1 MHEKVIFVRHLPKR
15 LLKFLKFTVNLFTAG
30 SVKSLWQVF
39 FILGG
44 IVGRRTRVVVL
55 VVE

>member
-1 MHEKVIFVRHLPKR
+1 MHEKVILIRHLPKR

-55 VVE
+55 VEE